1 MMNNIS
7 TLFYIVG
14 LRPTLTYFNTHNF
27 IYPAITIHSMEA
39 TTMMTS
45 IQITTQ
51 TRDRLKYY
59 GIKDETYDS
68 ILNKL
73 MDKWDSTAKK

>member
-1 MMNNIS
+1 MM
-7 TLFYIVG
+7 
-14 LRPTLTYFNTHNF
+14 P
-27 IYPAITIHSMEA
+27 PATIKTPMYNPICDRFMA
-39 TTMMTS
+39 TTV
-45 IQITTQ
+45 QITTE